1 MEQKVAAE
9 LTFEQVVAN
18 ATEAAKAELVKVS
31 VTDQALA
38 ELRTQY
44 QGLTIMGTGDKD
56 GYKAVQQGLSHV
68 KKIRT
73 SVEARRK
80 ELKAPA
86 LEFGRAIDEEA
97 KRITAALTPLEWH
110 LRSQKEAIDEAIE
123 AERRAV
129 ELFRIKALQEN
140 GYNVIGSFFVL
151 GPFSIPTDGIAA
163 MDEEQF
169 QIHLERGKQELIRQQ
184 AEAQAKAER
193 EAFERAERDRLAAEA
208 AQRAQAEAD
217 ARKAAEAAQRKAE
230 AENEALRKQI
240 AAMQAQPHLLQQ
252 KKSFFI
258 STPVQQQ
265 AAQDEAADA
274 PQVAPPAVKPIP
286 TPAPVQPTAP
296 AVQPVA
302 ARTSD
307 YDAGFRDCLEQVVEA
322 FTMPVQRTRAQ
333 WLEVFSNLK
342 PRK

>member
-1 MEQKVAAE
+1 MEQTAAAE

-38 ELRTQY
+38 ELNKQY
-44 QGLTIMGTGDKD
+44 AGLTIMGTGDKD

-86 LEFGRAIDEEA
+86 LEFGRAIDAEA
-97 KRITAALTPLEWH
+97 KRITEALTPIEEH
-110 LRSQKEAIDEAIE
+110 LRTQKATIDEAIE

-129 ELFRIKALQEN
+129 ELSRIQALQEN

-169 QIHLERGKQELIRQQ
+169 NIHLERGKQELIRQQ
-184 AEAQAKAER
+184 AEAKAKAER
-193 EAFERAERDRLAAEA
+193 EAAERAERDRLAAEA

-217 ARKAAEAAQRKAE
+217 ARKAAEAAARKAE
-230 AENEALRKQI
+230 AEAEALRKQI
-240 AAMQAQPHLLQQ
+240 AAMQAQQQ
-252 KKSFFI
+252 PQQPAPAPA
-258 STPVQQQ
+258 PVQQQ
-265 AAQDEAADA
+265 APQVAPPVA

-286 TPAPVQPTAP
+286 APAPVQPTAP

-333 WLEVFSNLK
+333 WLEVFSSLK
-342 PRK
+342 PRQ

>member
-1 MEQKVAAE
+1 MEQTAAAE

-38 ELRTQY
+38 ELNKQY
-44 QGLTIMGTGDKD
+44 AGLTIMGTGDKD

-86 LEFGRAIDEEA
+86 LEFGRAIDAEA
-97 KRITAALTPLEWH
+97 KRITEALTPLEAH
-110 LRSQKEAIDEAIE
+110 LRSQKDSIDEAIE

-129 ELFRIKALQEN
+129 ELSRIKALQEN

-169 QIHLERGKQELIRQQ
+169 NIHLERGKQELIRQQ
-184 AEAQAKAER
+184 AEAKAKAER
-193 EAFERAERDRLAAEA
+193 EAAERAERDRLAAEA

-217 ARKAAEAAQRKAE
+217 ARKAAEAAARKAE

-240 AAMQAQPHLLQQ
+240 AAMQAQQQPHQPAPA
-252 KKSFFI
+252 
-258 STPVQQQ
+258 PVQHPAPQV
-265 AAQDEAADA
+265 APPAA

-333 WLEVFSNLK
+333 WLEVFSGLK
-342 PRK
+342 PRQ

>member
-1 MEQKVAAE
+1 MEQKVAAV
-9 LTFEQVVAN
+9 LTFEELVAD
-18 ATEAAKAELVKVS
+18 ATEKAKHELAKVS

-86 LEFGRAIDEEA
+86 LEFGRAIDKEA
-97 KRITAALTPLEWH
+97 KRITAALMPLEWH

-129 ELFRIKALQEN
+129 ELSRIQALQEN

-193 EAFERAERDRLAAEA
+193 EAAERAERDRLAAEA

-217 ARKAAEAAQRKAE
+217 ARKAAETAARKAE

-240 AAMQAQPHLLQQ
+240 AAMQAQQQ
-252 KKSFFI
+252 PQQPAPA
-258 STPVQQQ
+258 PVQQQ
-265 AAQDEAADA
+265 APQVAPPAA
-274 PQVAPPAVKPIP
+274 PQVAPPAVKPIQ

-322 FTMPVQRTRAQ
+322 FTMPVKRTRAQ

-342 PRK
+342 PRQ

>member
-1 MEQKVAAE
+1 MEQTAAE

-38 ELRTQY
+38 ELNKQY
-44 QGLTIMGTGDKD
+44 AGLTIMGTGDKD

-86 LEFGRAIDEEA
+86 LEFGRAIDSEA
-97 KRITAALTPLEWH
+97 KRITEALTPLEAH
-110 LRSQKEAIDEAIE
+110 LRNQKDTIDEAIE

-129 ELFRIKALQEN
+129 ELSRIQALQEN

-169 QIHLERGKQELIRQQ
+169 NIHLERGKQELIRQQ

-193 EAFERAERDRLAAEA
+193 EAFERAERDRIAAEA

-217 ARKAAEAAQRKAE
+217 ARKAAEAAARKAE
-230 AENEALRKQI
+230 AENEALRKQL
-240 AAMQAQPHLLQQ
+240 AAMQAPQQPAPAPA
-252 KKSFFI
+252 S
-258 STPVQQQ
+258 VQQQ
-265 AAQDEAADA
+265 A

-286 TPAPVQPTAP
+286 TPAPVQP
-296 AVQPVA
+296 VQPVA

-333 WLEVFSNLK
+333 WLEVFSSLK
-342 PRK
+342 PRQ